1 LNGDNGSAM
10 LVDSTRRGKRIP
22 DALSKTVPIWCAV
35 INRVAGRLSQV
46 IKNDDDDDNDENKWL
61 ELQFPKESVSP
72 QEIAAINRL
81 IPSFVRSFKVLIP
94 RLHSISPGSSLIYLG
109 MRSGYL
115 VYLIWTR

>member
-1 LNGDNGSAM
+1 MGDNGRAV

-35 INRVAGRLSQV
+35 INRVAGRLSQG
-46 IKNDDDDDNDENKWL
+46 KKADDDDDDDDENKWF

-72 QEIAAINRL
+72 QEIAAINKL

-94 RLHSISPGSSLIYLG
+94 DSMSPGSRANLFRNVEWISRLSYLD
-109 MRSGYL
+109 
-115 VYLIWTR
+115 